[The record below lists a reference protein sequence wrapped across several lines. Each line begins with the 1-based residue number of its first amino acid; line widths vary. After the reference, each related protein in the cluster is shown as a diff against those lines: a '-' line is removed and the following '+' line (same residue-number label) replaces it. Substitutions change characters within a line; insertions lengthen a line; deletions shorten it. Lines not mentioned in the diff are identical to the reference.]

1 MKEEAALQQRRLKM
15 ENKQK
20 EPIRKELNLNELK
33 KVTGGIIPVV
43 PDKPDDDNHDSDDN
57 NGGGST
63 GGW

>member
-1 MKEEAALQQRRLKM
+1 M

-43 PDKPDDDNHDSDDN
+43 PDKPDDDDHDSDDN